1 MHHYGGF
8 TMMSSRQ
15 QRQLIQAAF
24 IPHVCRCTITP
35 VGFIAIQVCDA
46 VSDAV
51 LLEVKGVRASDLMNW
66 DAIDKFASDLQGDLA
81 ASGQGNRKAG

>member
-1 MHHYGGF
+1 
-8 TMMSSRQ
+8 MMSSRQ

-35 VGFIAIQVCDA
+35 VGLISIQVCDA
-46 VSDAV
+46 ISDAV

-66 DAIDKFASDLQGDLA
+66 AAIDKFASDLQCDLA
-81 ASGQGNRKAG
+81 TSGQCNRKAS